1 MALHVC
7 QLHTCKSAVSNFI
20 QYFSQDFMCPVVLQ
34 GYEENVIATIGK
46 AVLSGL
52 HYMHPRGFI
61 HRDIKGENVLV
72 DEDGNVML
80 ADFGVTAAMEPRPN
94 SPKVGSQSPSGFDP
108 SSVSTLLC
116 ICSACF
122 FFTF

>member
-1 MALHVC
+1 M
-7 QLHTCKSAVSNFI
+7 
-20 QYFSQDFMCPVVLQ
+20 LQ

-72 DEDGNVML
+72 DAEGHVML
-80 ADFGVTAAMEPRPN
+80 ADFGVTAAMEPRPT
-94 SPKVGSQSPSGFDP
+94 SPKAGSSPSPSAFDSSVVSRLSVFGLPAFDP
-108 SSVSTLLC
+108 SATDPSATDSPALDP
-116 ICSACF
+116 SACDPLR
-122 FFTF
+122 